1 MADTSNLSQFLTD
14 VASAI
19 KTKKG
24 TTDKIPAAN
33 FDTEIASIETGIDTS
48 DATATANDILNP
60 KTAYINGKKVTGGI
74 AANWVTGQTQVG
86 DITTR
91 YFTRD
96 DDFTNF
102 YPHNITT
109 NTELSILSVV
119 DNHLSGSTSEWNQEH
134 LYLWDGVNYTKR
146 AIGIWGSDGGFE
158 VSLSNYI
165 SNFNLFGDA
174 NKCYIFGSKNV
185 MVFDKNTNTINL
197 VELSYP
203 GSTTS
208 VTRTDFFYDYENHK
222 AYHCASSSTGS
233 WSDAKSHFAVYEITD
248 SDGLLTTKKLA
259 ETNAVPTVSLGNNT
273 NSGQFINKN
282 CVVFV
287 GQNED
292 YSGKT
297 YLFCYDESGLKNGQ
311 EINSIFIPNP
321 EMSYTLV
328 NGEIK
333 KLNMNTDTGD
343 YYLEDLEKPLVIYTN
358 DDITAAKEVTSSWYN
373 PSIKWLKNDIIAIG
387 LGKNIWYYQLDFIN
401 GTKVAILSTEINTSK
416 SSPHIVFSNYVR
428 STSLISLSNDLTRVT
443 IDTIN
448 TEPSEERVLES
459 FSIGSARF
467 FNMYEGN
474 ATTDQILKG
483 RTAFNSVGKVTGS
496 MVNNGS
502 LEYVPSEQ
510 EQTIPAGYTSGG
522 LVKAI
527 DYSNTL
533 TPAEYEEA
541 LATALLIKPDEKG
554 TDIRDNETTPEL

>member
-1 MADTSNLSQFLTD
+1 MADTNNLGQFLTD
-14 VASAI
+14 VANAI
-19 KTKKG
+19 KEKTGK
-24 TTDKIPAAN
+24 TDKIPAAN
-33 FDTEIASIETGIDTS
+33 FDTEIKAIETGIDTS

-60 KTAYINGKKVTGGI
+60 KTAYVNGKKVTGGI

-86 DITTR
+86 NITTR

-96 DDFTNF
+96 DDITNF
-102 YPHNITT
+102 SPYNIIT
-109 NTELSILSVV
+109 NTELSVLSIF
-119 DNHLSGSTSEWNQEH
+119 DSHTSGSTSSEWYQEH
-134 LYLWDGVNYTKR
+134 LYLWDGVNYTKQTF
-146 AIGIWGSDGGFE
+146 GIWGSNGGYDPN
-158 VSLSNYI
+158 LSNRI

-185 MVFDKNTNTINL
+185 IVFDKNTNTANL
-197 VELSYP
+197 VELSYSD
-203 GSTTS
+203 GNTL
-208 VTRTDFFYDYENHK
+208 VTRTDFFYDYENYK
-222 AYHCASSSTGS
+222 AYHCVSARTGGYG
-233 WSDAKSHFAVYEITD
+233 DVKNKFAVYEITNEN
-248 SDGLLTTKKLA
+248 GVLTTKKLA
-259 ETNAVPTVSLGNNT
+259 ETNVVPTVSLGNNT

-343 YYLEDLEKPLVIYTN
+343 YYLEDLEKPLVIYTD
-358 DDITAAKEVTSSWYN
+358 DDITAAKEVTSSSYN

-387 LGKNIWYYQLDFIN
+387 LGENIWYYQLDFTN
-401 GTKVAILSTEINTSK
+401 GTKVAILSTKINPSLGSAYITFNS
-416 SSPHIVFSNYVR
+416 YVHG
-428 STSLISLSNDLTRVT
+428 TSLISLSNDLTRAT

-448 TEPSEERVLES
+448 TEPSEESVLES

-474 ATTDQILKG
+474 ATADQILKG

-554 TDIRDNETTPEL
+554 TDIREDEMTP

>member
-1 MADTSNLSQFLTD
+1 MADTSNLTQFLTD
-14 VASAI
+14 VANAI
-19 KTKKG
+19 KEKTGK
-24 TTDKIPAAN
+24 TDKIPAAN
-33 FDTEIASIETGIDTS
+33 FDTEIKAIETGIDTS

-60 KTAYINGKKVTGGI
+60 KTAYVNGKKVTGGI

-86 DITTR
+86 NITTR

-96 DDFTNF
+96 DDITNF
-102 YPHNITT
+102 SPYKIIT
-109 NTELSILSVV
+109 NTELSVLSIF
-119 DNHLSGSTSEWNQEH
+119 DSHTSGSTSEWFQEH
-134 LYLWDGVNYTKR
+134 LYLWDGVNYTKQTF
-146 AIGIWGSDGGFE
+146 GIWGSDGGYHPELF
-158 VSLSNYI
+158 NRI

-174 NKCYIFGSKNV
+174 NKCYIFGSKDV
-185 MVFDKNTNTINL
+185 IVFDKNTNTTNL
-197 VELSYP
+197 AELSYSD
-203 GSTTS
+203 GNTL
-208 VTRTDFFYDYENHK
+208 VARTDFFYDYENYK
-222 AYHCASSSTGS
+222 AYHCVSAHTGGYG
-233 WSDAKSHFAVYEITD
+233 DVKSNFAVYEITNEN
-248 SDGLLTTKKLA
+248 GVLTTKKLA
-259 ETNAVPTVSLGNNT
+259 ATNVVPTVLLGNNT

-343 YYLEDLEKPLVIYTN
+343 YYLEDLEKPLVIYTD
-358 DDITAAKEVTSSWYN
+358 DDITAAKEVTSRYYN

-387 LGKNIWYYQLDFIN
+387 LGENIWYYQLDFTN
-401 GTKVAILSTEINTSK
+401 GTKVAILSTKINPSLGSAYTIFDS
-416 SSPHIVFSNYVR
+416 YVHG
-428 STSLISLSNDLTRVT
+428 TSLISLSNDLTRAT

-448 TEPSEERVLES
+448 TEPSEESVLES

-474 ATTDQILKG
+474 ATADQILKG
-483 RTAFNSVGKVTGS
+483 RTAFNFVGKVTGS

-554 TDIRDNETTPEL
+554 TDIREDEMTP

>member
-1 MADTSNLSQFLTD
+1 MADTSNLTQFLTD
-14 VASAI
+14 VAGAI
-19 KTKKG
+19 KEKTGK
-24 TTDKIPAAN
+24 TDKIPAAN
-33 FDTEIASIETGIDTS
+33 FDTEIKAIETGIDTS
-48 DATATANDILNP
+48 DATAKATDIFAP
-60 KTAYINGKKVTGGI
+60 KTAYVNGEKVTGGI

-86 DITTR
+86 NITTR

-96 DDFTNF
+96 DDITNF
-102 YPHNITT
+102 YPYSIIT
-109 NTELSILSVV
+109 NTELSVLSIF
-119 DNHLSGSTSEWNQEH
+119 DPHLSGSPTSEWYQER
-134 LYLWDGVNYTKR
+134 LYLWDGVNYTKQTF
-146 AIGIWGSDGGFE
+146 AIWGSDGGHDS
-158 VSLSNYI
+158 SLSNRI

-185 MVFDKNTNTINL
+185 IVFDKNTNTANL
-197 VELSYP
+197 AELSYSD
-203 GSTTS
+203 GNTL

-222 AYHCASSSTGS
+222 AYHCASSITGS
-233 WSDAKSHFAVYEITD
+233 WSDAKNHFAVYEITD
-248 SDGLLTTKKLA
+248 SDGSLTTKKLA

-287 GQNED
+287 GQNKD

-358 DDITAAKEVTSSWYN
+358 DDITAAKEVTSSSYN

-387 LGKNIWYYQLDFIN
+387 LGENIWYYQLDFTN
-401 GTKVAILSTEINTSK
+401 GTKVAILSTKINTSLE
-416 SSPHIVFSNYVR
+416 SAYVTFD
-428 STSLISLSNDLTRVT
+428 SYVHGTSLISLSNDLTRAT

-448 TEPSEERVLES
+448 TEPSEESVLES

-474 ATTDQILKG
+474 ATADQILKG

-554 TDIRDNETTPEL
+554 TDIRDDEMTP

>member
-1 MADTSNLSQFLTD
+1 MADTNNLSQFLTD
-14 VASAI
+14 VANAI
-19 KTKKG
+19 KEKTGK
-24 TTDKIPAAN
+24 TDKIPAAN
-33 FDTEIASIETGIDTS
+33 FDTEIKAIETGIDTS

-102 YPHNITT
+102 SPHNITT

-119 DNHLSGSTSEWNQEH
+119 DSHLSGSTSEWNQEH

-146 AIGIWGSDGGFE
+146 AIGIWGSNGGYDPN
-158 VSLSNYI
+158 LSNRI

-174 NKCYIFGSKNV
+174 NKCYVFGPKNV
-185 MVFDKNTNTINL
+185 MVFDKNTNTTNL

-203 GSTTS
+203 DSNTL

-233 WSDAKSHFAVYEITD
+233 WSDAKNHFAVYEITD
-248 SDGLLTTKKLA
+248 SDGSLTTKKLA

-416 SSPHIVFSNYVR
+416 SSPYIVFSNYVR

-496 MVNNGS
+496 MMNNGS

-554 TDIRDNETTPEL
+554 TDIRDDEMTP